1 MSASSKSIRIPAVD
15 GKHGLRPECPR
26 LISKRGETVVKKSR
40 YLSKVAVFLFT
51 LFLFVLSGC
60 SRPSSTEPA
69 IITFVDSEAAHDP
82 SGLGNLASDSR
93 LEEFT
98 RLTGVRVKH
107 EALPET
113 ALDQLQAVRSQLG
126 TPPIPE
132 VYSIDIFWPGILS
145 EQFTDLKRYFSTELA
160 LMNPSMVAAY
170 TINGKLVAVPYT
182 VDMGALF
189 YRKDLLQKYGY
200 AKPPKTFA
208 ELEQMA
214 ARIQQG
220 ERARSQG
227 DFWGFVWPGAAGEG
241 LTCNALEWQ
250 AAEGGGRTIEDDR
263 TISVNNPHAVRAWQR
278 AARWVGWITPP
289 SVTSY
294 EEWDAIN
301 MFFSG
306 KAVFL
311 RGWARSYFLGFGGK
325 PVDTNKFGITSVPGG
340 NGGQAATLGGFG
352 LAVTRSAPHTDEAV
366 KLVQMLVQKEMQY
379 AEFRRHDTGGPNFV
393 YPDITKN
400 TVYRSVISRPSA
412 VAGPKYEEVDHAY
425 LVAVHSVLTRHT
437 NAPDAAAALEKQLVR
452 ITGFKVGPPSRVQ
465 NSLYESGMA
474 NEVQAQAPGRTVKVK
489 FNVTVPATTDAT
501 GFSVHIAGTLDRM
514 KGNLPVWNPGGMVLA
529 RIDATHWTITLS
541 GQEGVQLQYK
551 YALGSWDYVEKD
563 GACGE
568 IANRMLTLT
577 YGATGAQAVND
588 TVPNWRKIGPCGN

>member
-1 MSASSKSIRIPAVD
+1 M
-15 GKHGLRPECPR
+15 
-26 LISKRGETVVKKSR
+26 KKSR
-40 YLSKVAVFLFT
+40 SMSRVTVFVLVT
-51 LFLFVLSGC
+51 LFLVVLGGC
-60 SRPSSTEPA
+60 VRPSSSEPA
-69 IITFVDSEAAHDP
+69 TITFVDSEAAHDP

-93 LEEFT
+93 LEEFA
-98 RLTGVRVKH
+98 RVTGIRVKH

-113 ALDQLQAVRSQLG
+113 ALDQLQAVRSQLR

-145 EQFTDLKRYFSTELA
+145 EQFTDLKPYFSTELA
-160 LMNPSMVAAY
+160 LMNPSVVAAY
-170 TINGKLVAVPYT
+170 TVNGKLVAVPYT

-200 AKPPKTFA
+200 AKPPQTFE
-208 ELEQMA
+208 ELEKMA

-220 ERARSQG
+220 ERARSQD

-250 AAEGGGRTIEDDR
+250 AAEGGGRIIEDDR
-263 TISVNNPHAVRAWQR
+263 TISVNNPHAVRAWER
-278 AARWVGWITPP
+278 AAHWVGWITPS

-311 RGWARSYFLGFGGK
+311 RGWARSYFLGVGGK
-325 PVDTNKFGITSVPGG
+325 PVDTNKFGITYVPGG
-340 NGGQAATLGGFG
+340 SGGQAATLGGFG
-352 LAVTRSAPHTDEAV
+352 LGVTRSAPHTDEAV

-379 AEFRRHDTGGPNFV
+379 AETRRHDTGGPNFA
-393 YPDITKN
+393 YPDVTKN

-412 VAGPKYEEVDHAY
+412 VAGARYEEVDHAY
-425 LVAVHSVLTRHT
+425 LAAVHSVLTGET
-437 NAPDAAAALEKQLVR
+437 KAPDATVALEKELMR

-465 NSLYESGMA
+465 NTLYESAKA
-474 NEVQAQAPGRTVKVK
+474 NEVAAKAPGRTVKVK

-501 GFSVHIAGTLDRM
+501 GFSVHIAGTLDRL

-529 RIDATHWTITLS
+529 RIDASHWTITLS
-541 GQEGVQLQYK
+541 GQEGVRLEYK

-563 GACGE
+563 SACGE
-568 IANRMLTLT
+568 IANRTLTLT
-577 YGATGAQAVND
+577 YGATGNQAVSD
-588 TVPNWRKIGPCGN
+588 TVANWRKVGPCGN